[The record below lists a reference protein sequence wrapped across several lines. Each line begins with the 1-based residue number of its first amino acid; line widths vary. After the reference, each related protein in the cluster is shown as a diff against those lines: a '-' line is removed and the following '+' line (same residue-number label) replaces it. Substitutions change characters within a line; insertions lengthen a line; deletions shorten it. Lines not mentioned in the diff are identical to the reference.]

1 RSFRAA
7 VVVDRASLRRA
18 AAAAGVAIV
27 AFVVCLAVLFD
38 RLPTAM
44 ARIFAPFADIPPA
57 TGVTFLVHPGDADN
71 KILRGDD
78 IDFKVEVT
86 KGDPRDMRIEI
97 MPDDGGEAIWHD
109 LQQRP
114 QDKGLWTRK
123 LRSFEHSFAFRVHGG
138 GTWSR
143 KLHVTMVDRPRIL
156 DLHALVHY
164 PEYMQMGSASVSPQ
178 PTADATGPE
187 QSQVEVQVQV
197 EGDVAVGEIQWLEVA
212 WAPVAVA
219 DRELRPWFQGK
230 LPDGVVAEGNWQW
243 DTQRHARPTHHEP
256 PAAGVHGHLFHTAP
270 IGFQLSAD
278 DYLFADVYIVPE
290 QKPETILLQ
299 WHDGQSWEHRAYW
312 GDDKIGIGQPGTVS
326 RLHMGGLPAAGE
338 WVRLEVP
345 AKAVGLDGRSLKG
358 IGFTLSGGECYW
370 HLAGALPPPTRDER
384 QLVVKQTFPLQ
395 PVAQSELWSGR
406 FPLVGE
412 GLYRVEMRNELNAA
426 NQTMKEAKYLAIP
439 DLPPQ
444 VTLERPGT
452 DIVLSEPKKLPL
464 VIAAY
469 DDWALK
475 HVKVLAQKGDTGGFR
490 EAAVKRYDKPT
501 RGDTAQMSLDLA
513 PYELKPGEL
522 VKYRVQVEDRK
533 GQVAETQDYAVRI
546 AVDDNAA
553 DRQLARF
560 EQVQDAFQKKLVQL
574 IAEQAKVREN
584 VETLEQKHETL
595 EEKLAEAQAKAAED
609 ARKLAE
615 ANPQA
620 PPPAPQ
626 PPALD
631 AATAQELA
639 EVRQQLAQLAAQ
651 EDQNTNLAKQL
662 AAELAQSVQQA
673 ETLQMLPNELNA
685 EMKAALEAFQ
695 QLAVQPMEHLAQD
708 LRQASTP
715 AQNDPHLD
723 ELSQQADRLQA
734 ELEAMAARLEAL
746 QRARQQMDQGLDQA
760 LAELRRE
767 ILEQQAGINA
777 RGIEE
782 LRDMIQALREQLQN
796 FEGQQADL
804 LDAAN
809 VVPEVMLAD
818 LDQRQ
823 VNLERR
829 SEPPLDEAR
838 ALLGADERRRRRDP
852 QFPDAPMMGDEDEE
866 LVPPTEEDTPE
877 EANEAKAGEEGEM
890 PDAHEPGEEDEPLFE
905 PSLGGPRPKLD
916 PRFADKRPRPM
927 TQANR
932 DDHVQAQRHELA
944 NRQFERLM
952 ELNLSQQSLGADQQ
966 TLEALME
973 QLAQALEQSRQAMG
987 RQPQG
992 QQQPH
997 PPQGQP
1003 QGQHA
1008 GQESENAAAEQA
1020 AQQLAE
1026 LMQSPAMREAL
1037 DLANRLS
1044 NLQQIMQQASQAQP

>member
-1 RSFRAA
+1 
-7 VVVDRASLRRA
+7 
-18 AAAAGVAIV
+18 
-27 AFVVCLAVLFD
+27 
-38 RLPTAM
+38 
-44 ARIFAPFADIPPA
+44 
-57 TGVTFLVHPGDADN
+57 
-71 KILRGDD
+71 
-78 IDFKVEVT
+78 
-86 KGDPRDMRIEI
+86 
-97 MPDDGGEAIWHD
+97 
-109 LQQRP
+109 
-114 QDKGLWTRK
+114 
-123 LRSFEHSFAFRVHGG
+123 
-138 GTWSR
+138 
-143 KLHVTMVDRPRIL
+143 
-156 DLHALVHY
+156 
-164 PEYMQMGSASVSPQ
+164 
-178 PTADATGPE
+178 
-187 QSQVEVQVQV
+187 
-197 EGDVAVGEIQWLEVA
+197 
-212 WAPVAVA
+212 
-219 DRELRPWFQGK
+219 
-230 LPDGVVAEGNWQW
+230 
-243 DTQRHARPTHHEP
+243 
-256 PAAGVHGHLFHTAP
+256 
-270 IGFQLSAD
+270 
-278 DYLFADVYIVPE
+278 
-290 QKPETILLQ
+290 
-299 WHDGQSWEHRAYW
+299 
-312 GDDKIGIGQPGTVS
+312 
-326 RLHMGGLPAAGE
+326 
-338 WVRLEVP
+338 
-345 AKAVGLDGRSLKG
+345 
-358 IGFTLSGGECYW
+358 
-370 HLAGALPPPTRDER
+370 
-384 QLVVKQTFPLQ
+384 
-395 PVAQSELWSGR
+395 
-406 FPLVGE
+406 
-412 GLYRVEMRNELNAA
+412 
-426 NQTMKEAKYLAIP
+426 
-439 DLPPQ
+439 
-444 VTLERPGT
+444 
-452 DIVLSEPKKLPL
+452 EPKKLPL

-469 DDWALK
+469 DYWALK
-475 HVKVLAQKGDTGGFR
+475 HVQVLAQKGDTGGFR
-490 EAAVKRYDKPT
+490 EAAVKHYDKPT
-501 RGDTAQMSLDLA
+501 RGDTAQMSLGLA
-513 PYELKPGEL
+513 HYELKPGEL

-595 EEKLAEAQAKAAED
+595 EEKLAEAQAKAAEE

-673 ETLQMLPNELNA
+673 ETLQMLPSELNA

-695 QLAVQPMEHLAQD
+695 QLAVRPMEQLAQD

-715 AQNDPHLD
+715 AQNDPHLE
-723 ELSQQADRLQA
+723 ELGQQADRLQA

-767 ILEQQAGINA
+767 MLEQQAGINA

-818 LDQRQ
+818 LNQRQ
-823 VNLERR
+823 ANLEQR

-877 EANEAKAGEEGEM
+877 EAHEAEAGERRHQAEQGET

-916 PRFADKRPRPM
+916 PRFADKRPRPL
-927 TQANR
+927 TPANR
-932 DDHVQAQRHELA
+932 DDHAQAQRQELA

-987 RQPQG
+987 RQEMSRQAQG

-1008 GQESENAAAEQA
+1008 GQENENSAAE
-1020 AQQLAE
+1020 QLAE

-1044 NLQQIMQQASQAQP
+1044 NLQQTMQQASQAQPQPGPAHTSRGKSLGNLRPTSTSGQIIAVELAELEPGTRAIILKMQPKMREELLQGMREQGPQGYRKFIQDYFKRLSTVKQQ